1 MTWPPAKPRWRVAVA
16 ALMLVLFS
24 QALGACELLQEA
36 FSDLVQ
42 RCGGSGPMTCALVLG
57 GAGGTLLWIPG
68 SPRIEVSGVELS
80 GWKAPLAGAAFGLY
94 SAQLPQGAAL
104 SDRYRQLC
112 IWLADRFNL
121 AAFPPEDGCAMR
133 MAGAVYRL
141 LLSGVSKSELE
152 IQKELLTAAFGHDPP
167 EDAGNF
173 HPKATARIAGAA
185 AARRQ
190 ELGAVNASTALHLL
204 AQARK
209 PGEVC
214 GIAPDLII
222 TVVGGAAQPRD
233 LAIASWAAARLSVD
247 AFKADAGHAEALQA
261 LQEAVKASCG
271 EMESQDVANVA
282 WAFASMQV
290 EASQGILWHLAEHST
305 SRISAFSPRHLAIL
319 TWALAKT
326 KLRHETLMK
335 SVAEA
340 FESSQGAEWMP
351 QDLSNF
357 IWASAVLRCDSPLE
371 QMASRAAALRWE
383 KFRPQELSIAMWAA
397 YSLGVAERKGS
408 AQRAVKR
415 MLQHGAR
422 EIRVR
427 LAKDFEPLH
436 LMNAAWA
443 LARWQRHCRLAGL
456 PQECKDYVCR
466 PALRILAAEAAK
478 DFSRFGARELSRLM
492 WAVASQSCLRLRE
505 MGPPLRDYVRSSQLQ
520 AFDPDDL
527 VSLATSLSWMLERL
541 VWELPA
547 RRTHSRVSQELRG
560 ADEETKYR

>member
-1 MTWPPAKPRWRVAVA
+1 MDGVTGEENVPE
-16 ALMLVLFS
+16 
-24 QALGACELLQEA
+24 ALGACELLQEA

-261 LQEAVKASCG
+261 LQEAVK
-271 EMESQDVANVA
+271 
-282 WAFASMQV
+282 V

-335 SVAEA
+335 S
-340 FESSQGAEWMP
+340 
-351 QDLSNF
+351 DLSNF

-422 EIRVR
+422 EIR
-427 LAKDFEPLH
+427 DFEPLH

-492 WAVASQSCLRLRE
+492 WAVASQSCCWAE
-505 MGPPLRDYVRSSQLQ
+505 DC
-520 AFDPDDL
+520 
-527 VSLATSLSWMLERL
+527 TMLDMY
-541 VWELPA
+541 
-547 RRTHSRVSQELRG
+547 SNIF
-560 ADEETKYR
+560 KCI